1 VSTLEPAPGYPPS
14 AVGEAALERVR
25 VFLSEEALPM
35 VEEVEA
41 EIGDT
46 AFAVEADGRLADAMI
61 GLKRR
66 MQQASARAG
75 LYCPHLRSP
84 DGLGL
89 GLVDTFYLQEEVY
102 RHGLRGAQWML
113 AWTDGP
119 SPLVRHWSREAR
131 ERDLPDFLA
140 GRTNVAFALSEP
152 GAGTDVLALESSAR
166 AEGEGWALSGVKHLI
181 TGAPFVEHAQVIAR
195 VEGAGRRELSAFLV
209 PMDAPGVVRGPVQ
222 QTIMADGQTGVLEFH
237 DVPLERDALVARE
250 GAGMEMAFLWINWAR
265 SRRGGMCSGLAAHC
279 LERAVAYGR
288 ERRAFGRPI
297 GEMGAVAERLSDI
310 YMDWRAMRALSLEIL
325 ARLDA
330 ADVLGDGRAG
340 PAERRDLSTLKTWCD
355 EALMRV
361 SDRAIQVHG
370 GRGLLSATGLERIF
384 RVARNL
390 RIPAGTTEI
399 QRAMIAE
406 SLAAQEDGGPG
417 RAGGSS
423 SVSGS
428 TAAGTPAAPGTGVG
442 REPR

>member
-1 VSTLEPAPGYPPS
+1 MQRPAEPAPGYPPS

-25 VFLSEEALPM
+25 AFLAGEALPM
-35 VEEVEA
+35 VEEVEG
-41 EIGDT
+41 ELGDT
-46 AFAVEADGRLADAMI
+46 AFALEADGRLAEAMI

-66 MQQASARAG
+66 VQQASARAG
-75 LYCPHLRSP
+75 LYCPHLPPP

-89 GLVDTFYLQEEVY
+89 SLVDTFYVQEEVY
-102 RHGLRGAQWML
+102 RHGLRGTQWTL

-119 SPLVRHWSREAR
+119 SHLVRHWSAGAR
-131 ERDLPDFLA
+131 ERALPDFLA
-140 GRTNVAFALSEP
+140 GRTNVAFALTER
-152 GAGTDVLALESSAR
+152 GAGTDALALESSAR
-166 AEGEGWALSGVKHLI
+166 RDGDGWRLSGVKHLI
-181 TGAPFVEHAQVIAR
+181 TGAPFVEHAQVLAR

-222 QTIMADGQTGVLEFH
+222 QTIMADGQTGVLEFR
-237 DVPLERDALVARE
+237 DVPIGRDALVGAE

-265 SRRGGMCSGLAAHC
+265 SRRGGMCSGLALHC
-279 LERAVAYGR
+279 LEQAVSYAR
-288 ERRAFGRPI
+288 RRRAFGRPI

-330 ADVLGDGRAG
+330 ADVLGAGRAG
-340 PAERRDLSTLKTWCD
+340 AAERRDLSTLKTWCD
-355 EALMRV
+355 EALMRI

-370 GRGLLSATGLERIF
+370 GRGLLSATGIERIF

-406 SLAAQEDGGPG
+406 SLAADEDGPDGF
-417 RAGGSS
+417 
-423 SVSGS
+423 
-428 TAAGTPAAPGTGVG
+428 
-442 REPR
+442 